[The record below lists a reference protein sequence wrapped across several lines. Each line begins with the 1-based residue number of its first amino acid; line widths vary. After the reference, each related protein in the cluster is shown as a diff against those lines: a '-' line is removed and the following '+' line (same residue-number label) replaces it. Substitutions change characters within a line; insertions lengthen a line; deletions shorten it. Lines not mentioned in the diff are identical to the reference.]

1 MTNFDVENTRRDLIA
16 MREKHGAN
24 TPVGHRISNLIE
36 QVQNLRTATGEQREN
51 LIRSMQKSMDEI
63 KALTPEPPPGAVH

>member
-1 MTNFDVENTRRDLIA
+1 MNFDLENTRRELIA
-16 MREKHGAN
+16 MRVKHGAD

-36 QVQNLRTATGEQREN
+36 QCENLRTAEGVQREN
-51 LIRSMQKSMDEI
+51 LIRNIEKSMTEI